1 MNAPFW
7 FWKLFDSN
15 AHSGSAIERSSQA
28 TSKMMPARMTHASR
42 ERRGSETRGTV
53 GIAVTVIVDAQV
65 SSRTASIASRS
76 GTHVPPHSILAERW
90 VPGLAALA
98 RDDSRACCVALAPD
112 DRRAWCL

>member
-15 AHSGSAIERSSQA
+15 AHSGSAMERNSHA

-53 GIAVTVIVDAQV
+53 GIAVTVIQHSQL
-65 SSRTASIASRS
+65 SSRASEARP
-76 GTHVPPHSILAERW
+76 GTHHAQLAGHGCAAQW
-90 VPGLAALA
+90 VPGLASLA
-98 RDDSRACCVALAPD
+98 RDDSGACA
-112 DRRAWCL
+112 